1 MNNGK
6 LVIPVQVSAKKFYD
20 VYTRVIDIMYNL
32 KLANKQIELL
42 AHLLLLYNEYVD
54 KGVDDSVIWEI
65 ILSTSSRK
73 DMCNIL
79 AVNTPTLNNIISSL
93 RKIESSYG
101 KLLIDNKINDKF
113 LFKLN
118 TDDNIN
124 MLLFKFLVKNGNST
138 TNSSVRSVI
147 SNKDGQN
154 SNIQEERKEEV
165 YSEEI

>member
-1 MNNGK
+1 
-6 LVIPVQVSAKKFYD
+6 
-20 VYTRVIDIMYNL
+20 
-32 KLANKQIELL
+32 
-42 AHLLLLYNEYVD
+42 
-54 KGVDDSVIWEI
+54 
-65 ILSTSSRK
+65 
-73 DMCNIL
+73 MCNIL

-138 TNSSVRSVI
+138 TNSSVRSII